1 MLNWYLQRLILSDI
15 FTFFLCRP
23 RLNYCKIDYHWFE
36 ILKRNSTIDKL
47 HFLQER
53 CSVCLFIVSFNVVLR
68 RSKKI
73 RVDIFLS
80 HHLRFYQK
88 LSNGLHFGTWFLSC
102 EISER
107 YVKDFM
113 TTFFYCSNLAV
124 QLGYTKYSRDR
135 MLESARAQ
143 IFVFLTSGLYYIR
156 ISGSMKILR
165 INFLISG

>member
-1 MLNWYLQRLILSDI
+1 MLNWYLQRLFTSDI
-15 FTFFLCRP
+15 FTLSLCRP

-80 HHLRFYQK
+80 HHLRFYQN
-88 LSNGLHFGTWFLSC
+88 LRSFHFGTWFLSN

-107 YVKDFM
+107 YVKVFM
-113 TTFFYCSNLAV
+113 TKFFYCSNLAV
-124 QLGYTKYSRDR
+124 LLGYTKYFQTHKQGRQ
-135 MLESARAQ
+135 AKWGQ
-143 IFVFLTSGLYYIR
+143 IFTRKKV
-156 ISGSMKILR
+156 
-165 INFLISG
+165 INTLSSVL